1 MVPIYLQ
8 NEQSNMITRK
18 LATDYLLTK
27 PLKNVVLCSC
37 VFLLAAC
44 GGEDITNEEQEPD
57 PVVVDV
63 PIAVIK
69 RDLSIEDAD
78 LQRSIT
84 QPALFIPGASLIVK
98 ARANASALEVD
109 ITASVFEDR
118 LDEEGN
124 RLPIDIKDLESS
136 YDGSRLI
143 FSMRAPEDEDADDNE
158 QPTWNIWEYVVETK
172 ELRRIISSDIVAESG
187 EDTGPVYLADGRILF
202 SSTRQRGNQARL
214 LDEGK
219 PQYAGLEEGRDV
231 HASVLHIMDANGENI
246 EQISYNQSH
255 DLDPLVM
262 PNGKIIFSRWDQIN
276 GSKGVHLYQMNP
288 DGSDLEILYGRHS
301 HLDSEGNAADIHFTQ
316 TRVTPDD
323 RILVA
328 LTPFEKEELG
338 TDFVAIDVANYI
350 DNYMPI
356 ASASSLSGPAQE
368 KALFENIDIEA
379 DISPGGY
386 IAALYPLFDGSGR
399 QLFSWSQCRLLAPL
413 PEGAAEDAERSV
425 VACSEETLLDPA
437 YEQAPPLYGLWMYD
451 PVEGTQLP
459 LVVPQEDV
467 SYSEVVAIESR
478 PFPADPSSTIDT
490 SETALI
496 DANMGIIHIRSV
508 YDFAGNDLSPQGI
521 VNMADPSVVSPDERP
536 ARFLRIIKSV
546 SIPDDDTLDLD
557 NSAFGRSRN
566 QLMREV
572 LGYTPIQPDGSVKV
586 AVPAKVPF
594 AISIVDEQGKRVT
607 ARHQNWLQV
616 AAGETKTCNGCH
628 DGSNNSDISLLPHGR
643 NDAESP
649 SINNGAPSTGVP
661 FPNTNPALYADL
673 GETMAET
680 FTRINGVPNLTPD
693 IIFEDV
699 WTDPAVQVP
708 AEAFEYRYAD
718 LQTTLPVT
726 QSCAQTWTSICRA
739 VINFPDHIQ
748 PLFEL
753 DRSVLDETGEVVTDN
768 TCVACHNRFDADN
781 QLQVPIAQLELTGNP
796 SPADADLL
804 TSYREL
810 MFNDVELELVDGAL
824 LPRLLL
830 VFDNNG
836 DPVYE
841 LDEEGEP
848 ILDGEGNPIQ
858 VTTQVGVGSSMSV
871 NGARNSA
878 RFFAPF
884 ETGSHQGWL
893 SPAELKLISEWLD
906 VGGQNYNNPFD
917 APTN

>member
-1 MVPIYLQ
+1 M
-8 NEQSNMITRK
+8 MTRRPN
-18 LATDYLLTK
+18 TDYLLSK
-27 PLKNVVLCSC
+27 SLKKVMLCSC
-37 VFLLAAC
+37 VFAIAAC
-44 GGEDITNEEQEPD
+44 GGENITGEEQAPD

-78 LQRSIT
+78 MQRSIT
-84 QPALFIPGASLIVK
+84 EPSLFIPGASLMLK
-98 ARANASALEVD
+98 ARANASAVEVD
-109 ITASVFEDR
+109 ITANAFADR

-143 FSMRAPEDEDADDNE
+143 FSMRAPADEDADDNE
-158 QPTWNIWEYVVETK
+158 QPTWNIWEYIVETQQ
-172 ELRRIISSDIVAESG
+172 LRRIISSDIVAETG

-262 PNGKIIFSRWDQIN
+262 PNGKIIFSRWDQFG
-276 GSKGVHLYQMNP
+276 GSKGVHLYQMNS

-301 HLDSEGNAADIHFTQ
+301 HVDSEGNNADIHFTQ
-316 TRVTPDD
+316 TRVTPDN

-338 TDFVAIDVANYI
+338 TDFVAIDVVNYI
-350 DNYMPI
+350 DNFTPI
-356 ASASSLSGPAQE
+356 ASANSLTGPAQE
-368 KALFENIDIEA
+368 KALFENIDIEVE
-379 DISPGGY
+379 ISPGGY

-413 PEGAAEDAERSV
+413 PENAADDAVRSV
-425 VACSEETLLDPA
+425 VPCTAENLVDPA
-437 YEQAPPLYGLWMYD
+437 FEKAPPLYGLWMFD
-451 PVEGTQLP
+451 PAEGTQLP
-459 LVVPQEDV
+459 LVVPQEEV
-467 SYSEVVAIESR
+467 SYSEVVALESR
-478 PFPADPSSTIDT
+478 PFPANPTSTIDT
-490 SETALI
+490 SQTALI
-496 DANMGIIHIRSV
+496 DANMGVIHIRSV
-508 YDFAGNDLSPQGI
+508 YDFAGDDLSPQGI
-521 VNMADPSVVSPDERP
+521 VNMADPTVVAVGQRP

-546 SIPDDDTLDLD
+546 SLPDEDTLDIE
-557 NSAFGRSRN
+557 NEAFGRSRD

-594 AISIVDEQGKRVT
+594 GVSIVDAQGKRIS
-607 ARHQNWLQV
+607 ARHENWLQLTP
-616 AAGETKTCNGCH
+616 GEIKTCNGCH
-628 DGSNNSDISLLPHGR
+628 DGSNNSAITLQPHGR
-643 NDAESP
+643 ADAEAA
-649 SINNGAPSTGVP
+649 SINTGAPSTGVP
-661 FPNTNPALYADL
+661 FPNTNPVLFADL

-680 FTRINGVPNLTPD
+680 FTRINGIPDLTPD
-693 IIFEDV
+693 ILFEDV
-699 WTDPAVQVP
+699 WADPAVQTP
-708 AEAFEYRYAD
+708 ADNIQYRYAD
-718 LQTTLPVT
+718 LQTTLPIT

-753 DRSVLDETGEVVTDN
+753 DRSTLDAEGMVVTDN
-768 TCVACHNRFDADN
+768 TCVACHTRFDAEN

-796 SPADADLL
+796 SPVNADLL

-824 LPRLLL
+824 LPRLVL

-836 DPVYE
+836 NPIYE

-848 ILDGEGNPIQ
+848 ILDAEGNPIQ
-858 VTTQVGVGSSMSV
+858 VTQQVGVGSTMRV
-871 NGARNSA
+871 NGARSSA
-878 RFFAPF
+878 GFFAPF

-893 SPAELKLISEWLD
+893 SPAELKMISEWLD

>member
-1 MVPIYLQ
+1 M
-8 NEQSNMITRK
+8 MTRTNT
-18 LATDYLLTK
+18 TDYA
-27 PLKNVVLCSC
+27 LKKSLKKVMLCSSIF
-37 VFLLAAC
+37 VLAAC
-44 GGEDITNEEQEPD
+44 GGESLTNEEQAPD

-63 PIAVIK
+63 PIAVVK
-69 RDLSIEDAD
+69 RDLSVEDAD

-84 QPALFIPGASLIVK
+84 QPALFIPGASLIIK
-98 ARANASALEVD
+98 ARANSSALEVD
-109 ITASVFEDR
+109 ITATVFEDR
-118 LDEEGN
+118 VDADGN
-124 RLPIDIKDLESS
+124 RLPIDIKDLESA

-143 FSMRAPEDEDADDNE
+143 FSMRAPEDEDADEDE
-158 QPTWNIWEYVVETK
+158 QPTWNIWEYIIDTQ
-172 ELRRIISSDIVAESG
+172 ELRRVISSDIVAEAG

-219 PQYAGLEEGRDV
+219 PQYAGLEESRDV
-231 HASVLHIMDANGENI
+231 HASVLHIMDANGENL

-262 PNGKIIFSRWDQIN
+262 PNGKIIFSRWDQFS
-276 GSKGVHLYQMNP
+276 GDKGVHLYQMNP
-288 DGSDLEILYGRHS
+288 DGSDLELLYGRHS
-301 HLDSEGNAADIHFTQ
+301 HADSEGNAADIHFTQ

-328 LTPFEKEELG
+328 LTPFEKDELG

-350 DNYMPI
+350 DNFTPI

-368 KALFENIDIEA
+368 KALFDNIDIEA
-379 DISPGGY
+379 AISPGGY

-413 PEGAAEDAERSV
+413 AEDAAEDAERSV
-425 VACSEETLLDPA
+425 VPCTTETLLDPA
-437 YEQAPPLYGLWMYD
+437 YEKAPPLYGLWMFD
-451 PVEGTQLP
+451 PEEGTQLP
-459 LVVPQEDV
+459 LVVPQEDA
-467 SYSEVVAIESR
+467 SYSEVVAVESR
-478 PFPADPSSTIDT
+478 PFPANPSSTIDT

-496 DANMGIIHIRSV
+496 DANMGVIHIRSV
-508 YDFAGNDLSPQGI
+508 YDFAGDDFSPQGI
-521 VNMADPSVVSPDERP
+521 VNMADPTVVAVDDRP

-546 SIPDDDTLDLD
+546 SIPDDETLDVD
-557 NSAFGRSRN
+557 NSAFGRSRD

-586 AVPAKVPF
+586 AVPARVPF
-594 AISIVDEQGKRVT
+594 GISIVDAQGKRIS
-607 ARHQNWLQV
+607 ARHENWLQV

-628 DGSNNSDISLLPHGR
+628 NGNNNNDITFRPHGR
-643 NDAESP
+643 ADAESP

-661 FPNTNPALYADL
+661 FPNTNPALFADL

-680 FTRINGVPNLTPD
+680 YTRINGVPNLTPD
-693 IIFEDV
+693 ILFEDV
-699 WTDPAVQVP
+699 WADPATQTP
-708 AEAFEYRYAD
+708 AEPIELRYAD
-718 LQTTLPVT
+718 LQTELPIS
-726 QSCAQTWTSICRA
+726 QSCAQTWSSICRA
-739 VINFPDHIQ
+739 VINFPVHIQ

-753 DRSVLDETGEVVTDN
+753 DRSVLDTDGMVLTDN

-781 QLQVPIAQLELTGNP
+781 VLQVPSGQLELTGNP
-796 SPADADLL
+796 SPANAELL

-836 DPVYE
+836 DPVFE

-858 VTTQVGVGSSMSV
+858 VTQQIGVGSSMRV
-871 NGARNSA
+871 NGAINSN

-893 SPAELKLISEWLD
+893 SPAELKMISEWLD

>member
-1 MVPIYLQ
+1 VQIYLH
-8 NEQSNMITRK
+8 NEQNNMMTGNPS
-18 LATDYLLTK
+18 TDYLLK
-27 PLKNVVLCSC
+27 KSLKKLLICSC
-37 VFLLAAC
+37 VFVIAAC
-44 GGEDITNEEQEPD
+44 GGKDITNQEQEPD

-63 PIAVIK
+63 PIAVVK
-69 RDLSIEDAD
+69 RDLRVEGAD
-78 LQRSIT
+78 MQRSIT
-84 QPALFIPGASLIVK
+84 APALFIPGASLILK
-98 ARANASALEVD
+98 ARANATAIEVN
-109 ITASVFEDR
+109 ITANVFEDR
-118 LDEEGN
+118 VDEEGN
-124 RLPIDIKDLESS
+124 RLPIDIKDLETS

-143 FSMRAPEDEDADDNE
+143 FSMRAPEDENADDDE
-158 QPTWNIWEYVVETK
+158 QPTWNIWEYLIESK
-172 ELRRIISSDIVAESG
+172 ELRRVISSDIVAQAG

-219 PQYAGLEEGRDV
+219 PQYAGLEESLDV
-231 HASVLHIMDANGENI
+231 HASVLHIMDANGENL

-262 PNGKIIFSRWDQIN
+262 PNGKIIFSRWDQFG

-301 HLDSEGNAADIHFTQ
+301 HVDSNGNNADIHFTQ
-316 TRVTPDD
+316 TRVTPDG

-328 LTPFEKEELG
+328 LTAFEKDELG
-338 TDFVAIDVANYI
+338 TDFVTIDVVNYI
-350 DNYMPI
+350 DNFTPI
-356 ASASSLSGPAQE
+356 AAADSLTGPAQE

-399 QLFSWSQCRLLAPL
+399 QLFSWSQCRLLAP
-413 PEGAAEDAERSV
+413 PAADAGADEVRSV
-425 VACSEETLLDPA
+425 VPCSPETLLDPN
-437 YEQAPPLYGLWMYD
+437 YERAPPLYGVWMFD
-451 PVEGTQLP
+451 PAQGTQLP

-467 SYSEVVAIESR
+467 SYSEVVAVERR
-478 PFPADPSSTIDT
+478 PFPADPSSTIDI
-490 SETALI
+490 SETAII

-508 YDFAGNDLSPQGI
+508 YDFAGEDFSPQGI
-521 VNMADPSVVSPDERP
+521 VNMANPTVVAPDQRP
-536 ARFLRIIKSV
+536 ARFLRIVKSV
-546 SIPDDDTLDLD
+546 SIPDENTLDIE

-594 AISIVDEQGKRVT
+594 AISIVNAHGKRIS

-616 AAGETKTCNGCH
+616 VPGETKTCSGCH
-628 DGSNNSDISLLPHGR
+628 DGSNNSDITKRPHGR
-643 NDAESP
+643 TDAETT

-661 FPNTNPALYADL
+661 FPDTNPALFADL

-680 FTRINGVPNLTPD
+680 FTRINGVPDLTPD
-693 IIFEDV
+693 ILFADV
-699 WTDPAVQVP
+699 WADPAVQTS
-708 AEAFEYRYAD
+708 ADNIEYRYAD
-718 LQTTLPVT
+718 LLTPLPIT

-739 VINFPDHIQ
+739 VINFPEHIQ

-753 DRSVLDETGEVVTDN
+753 DRAIVDADGLVVTDN

-781 QLQVPIAQLELTGNP
+781 QLQVPAEQLELTGNP
-796 SPADADLL
+796 SPADAVLL

-810 MFNDVELELVDGAL
+810 MFNDVELELIDGAL
-824 LPRLLL
+824 LPRLIP

-836 DPVYE
+836 DAVFE

-848 ILDGEGNPIQ
+848 ILDEDGNPIQ
-858 VTTQVGVGSSMSV
+858 VTQQIGVGSAMSI
-871 NGARNSA
+871 NGASNSA
-878 RFFAPF
+878 GFFAPF
-884 ETGSHQGWL
+884 ESGSHQGWL
-893 SPAELKLISEWLD
+893 TPAELKLISEWLD
-906 VGGQNYNNPFD
+906 IGGQNYNNPFNV
-917 APTN
+917 PTN

>member
-1 MVPIYLQ
+1 MMTRKYTSDYLQ
-8 NEQSNMITRK
+8 KKS
-18 LATDYLLTK
+18 
-27 PLKNVVLCSC
+27 LKRMLFCSS

-44 GGEDITNEEQEPD
+44 GGEEITSQEQAPD

-84 QPALFIPGASLIVK
+84 EPALFVPGASLILK
-98 ARANASALEVD
+98 ARANATALEVD
-109 ITASVFEDR
+109 ITAQAFADR
-118 LDEEGN
+118 VDDAGE

-143 FSMRAPEDEDADDNE
+143 FSMRAPEDEDADDDE
-158 QPTWNIWEYVVETK
+158 QPTWNIWEYVVASQ
-172 ELRRIISSDIVAESG
+172 ELRRVIASDIVAESG

-219 PQYAGLEEGRDV
+219 PQYAGLEESRDV
-231 HASVLHIMDANGENI
+231 HASVLHVMDANGDNL

-262 PNGKIIFSRWDQIN
+262 PNGKIIFSRWDQFSGN
-276 GSKGVHLYQMNP
+276 KGVHLYQMNP
-288 DGSDLEILYGRHS
+288 DGSDLELLYGRHS
-301 HLDSEGNAADIHFTQ
+301 HTDSAGSNADIHFTQ

-350 DNYMPI
+350 DNFTPI

-368 KALFENIDIEA
+368 KALFESIDIEA

-413 PEGAAEDAERSV
+413 PEGAADDANRSV
-425 VACSEETLLDPA
+425 VPCTEETLLDDT
-437 YEQAPPLYGLWMYD
+437 YEQAPPLYGLWMFD

-459 LVVPQEDV
+459 LVVPQEEV
-467 SYSEVVAIESR
+467 SYSEVVALESR

-496 DANMGIIHIRSV
+496 DANMGVIHIRSV
-508 YDFAGNDLSPQGI
+508 YDFAGDDLSPQGI
-521 VNMADPSVVSPDERP
+521 VNMANPTVVAVADRP
-536 ARFLRIIKSV
+536 ARFLRVIKSV
-546 SIPDDDTLDLD
+546 SIPDDNTFDLD
-557 NSAFGRSRN
+557 NSAFGRSRD

-572 LGYTPIQPDGSVKV
+572 LGYTPIQPDGSVQV

-594 AISIVDEQGKRVT
+594 AISIVDAQGKRIST
-607 ARHQNWLQV
+607 RHENWLQV
-616 AAGETKTCNGCH
+616 APGETKTCNGCH
-628 DGSNNSDISLLPHGR
+628 SGSNNSDYTLRPHGR
-643 NDAESP
+643 ADAEEP

-661 FPNTNPALYADL
+661 FPNTNPALFADL
-673 GETMAET
+673 GETMAQT
-680 FTRINGVPNLTPD
+680 FTRVNGVPNLTAD
-693 IIFEDV
+693 ILFEDV
-699 WTDPAVQVP
+699 WADPAMQVP
-708 AEAFEYRYAD
+708 AESIEYRYAD
-718 LQTTLPVT
+718 LLTALPIT

-739 VINFPDHIQ
+739 VINFPEHIQ
-748 PLFEL
+748 PLFDL
-753 DRSVLDETGEVVTDN
+753 DRSVLDADGMVVTDN

-781 QLQVPIAQLELTGNP
+781 QLQVPIGQLELTGNP

-810 MFNDVELELVDGAL
+810 MFNDVELELIDGAL
-824 LPRLLL
+824 LPRLVL

-848 ILDGEGNPIQ
+848 FLDAEGNPIQ
-858 VTTQVGVGSSMSV
+858 VTQQVGVGSSMSV
-871 NGARNSA
+871 AGARNSG

-893 SPAELKLISEWLD
+893 NPAELKMISEWLD

-917 APTN
+917 TPTN

>member
-1 MVPIYLQ
+1 MVPFYLH
-8 NEQSNMITRK
+8 NEQSNMITRNPT
-18 LATDYLLTK
+18 TDYLLNKSLTT
-27 PLKNVVLCSC
+27 VLFCSC
-37 VFLLAAC
+37 LFLLSAC
-44 GGEDITNEEQEPD
+44 GGETLTNQEQAPD
-57 PVVVDV
+57 PVVIDV

-69 RDLSIEDAD
+69 RDLSIEGAD
-78 LQRSIT
+78 MQRSIT
-84 QPALFIPGASLIVK
+84 APALFIPGASLIFK
-98 ARANASALEVD
+98 ARANATALEVD
-109 ITASVFEDR
+109 ITQSVFEDR
-118 LDEEGN
+118 TDADGN

-143 FSMRAPEDEDADDNE
+143 FSMRAPEDENADENE
-158 QPTWNIWEYVVETK
+158 QPTWNIWEYVVATQ
-172 ELRRIISSDIVAESG
+172 ELRRVISSDIVAQTG

-219 PQYAGLEEGRDV
+219 PQYAGLEESREV

-262 PNGKIIFSRWDQIN
+262 PNGKIIFSRWDQFG

-288 DGSDLEILYGRHS
+288 DGSDLEVLYGRHS
-301 HLDSEGNAADIHFTQ
+301 HADSAGNNTDIHFTQ
-316 TRVTPDD
+316 TRVTPDG

-338 TDFVAIDVANYI
+338 TDFVAIDVTNYI
-350 DNYMPI
+350 DNFMPI
-356 ASASSLSGPAQE
+356 ASATSLTGPAQE
-368 KALFENIDIEA
+368 QALFDSIDIEA
-379 DISPGGY
+379 EISPGGY
-386 IAALYPLFDGSGR
+386 IAALYPLFDGSDR

-413 PEGAAEDAERSV
+413 PDDAADDAVRSV
-425 VACSEETLLDPA
+425 LPCTAETLIDPA
-437 YEQAPPLYGLWMYD
+437 YQKAPPLYGLWMFD
-451 PVEGTQLP
+451 PAQGTQLP
-459 LVVPQEDV
+459 LVVPQEGV
-467 SYSEVVAIESR
+467 TYSEVVAVESR
-478 PFPADPSSTIDT
+478 PFPVDPSSTIDT

-508 YDFAGNDLSPQGI
+508 YDFAGEDLSPQGI
-521 VNMADPSVVSPDERP
+521 VNMANPTVVAPDQRP
-536 ARFLRIIKSV
+536 ARFLRITKSV
-546 SIPDDDTLDLD
+546 SIPDEDTLDID

-594 AISIVDEQGKRVT
+594 GISIVDAQGKRIS

-616 AAGETKTCNGCH
+616 APGETKTCNGCH
-628 DGSNNSDISLLPHGR
+628 DGNNNSDITLRPHGR
-643 NDAESP
+643 ADAESS

-661 FPNTNPALYADL
+661 FPNTNPALFADL
-673 GETMAET
+673 GESMAET
-680 FTRINGVPNLTPD
+680 FTRINGVPDLTPD
-693 IIFEDV
+693 ILFEDV
-699 WTDPAVQVP
+699 WADPAVQSP
-708 AEAFEYRYAD
+708 AVNIAYRYAD
-718 LQTTLPVT
+718 LQTPLPIT
-726 QSCAQTWTSICRA
+726 PSCAQTWTSICRA

-748 PLFEL
+748 PLFDL
-753 DRSVLDETGEVVTDN
+753 DRSVVDGDGLMVTDD

-781 QLQVPIAQLELTGNP
+781 QLQVPLGQLELTGNP
-796 SPADADLL
+796 SPVDAELL

-824 LPRLLL
+824 LPRLIP

-836 DPVYE
+836 DPVFE
-841 LDEEGEP
+841 LDEDGEP
-848 ILDGEGNPIQ
+848 ILDAEGNPIQ
-858 VTTQVGVGSSMSV
+858 VTQQVGVGSAMRV
-871 NGARNSA
+871 NGAINSST
-878 RFFAPF
+878 FFAPF

-893 SPAELKLISEWLD
+893 SPAELKMISEWLD

-917 APTN
+917 VPTN

>member
-1 MVPIYLQ
+1 MMTRRPNVEYLF
-8 NEQSNMITRK
+8 
-18 LATDYLLTK
+18 TK
-27 PLKNVVLCSC
+27 SLKKGVLCSC
-37 VFLLAAC
+37 VFVLAAC
-44 GGEDITNEEQEPD
+44 GGENITGEEQAPD

-78 LQRSIT
+78 IQRSIT
-84 QPALFIPGASLIVK
+84 EPSLFIPGASLILK
-98 ARANASALEVD
+98 TRANASAVEVD
-109 ITASVFEDR
+109 ISASAFADR

-143 FSMRAPEDEDADDNE
+143 FSMRAPADEDADVNA
-158 QPTWNIWEYVVETK
+158 QPTWNIWEYIVETQ
-172 ELRRIISSDIVAESG
+172 ELRRVISSDIVAETG

-231 HASVLHIMDANGENI
+231 HASVLHIMDANGENL

-262 PNGKIIFSRWDQIN
+262 PNGKIIFSRWDQFG
-276 GSKGVHLYQMNP
+276 GSKGIHLYQMNP
-288 DGSDLEILYGRHS
+288 DGSDLEIVYGRHS
-301 HLDSEGNAADIHFTQ
+301 HTDSEGNNADIHFTQ
-316 TRVTPDD
+316 TRVTPND

-350 DNYMPI
+350 DNFTPI
-356 ASASSLSGPAQE
+356 AAANSLTGPAQE
-368 KALFENIDIEA
+368 KALFENIDIEV

-413 PEGAAEDAERSV
+413 PENAAGDTVRSV
-425 VACSEETLLDPA
+425 VPCTAENRIDPT
-437 YEQAPPLYGLWMYD
+437 YEKAPPLYGLWMYD
-451 PVEGTQLP
+451 PAEGTQLP
-459 LVVPQEDV
+459 LVVPQENV
-467 SYSEVVAIESR
+467 SYSEVVALESR
-478 PFPADPSSTIDT
+478 PFPAAPSSTIDT

-508 YDFAGNDLSPQGI
+508 YDFGGNDLSPQGI
-521 VNMADPSVVSPDERP
+521 VNMADPSAVDVDQRP
-536 ARFLRIIKSV
+536 ARFLRVIKSV
-546 SIPDDDTLDLD
+546 SLPDEDTLAIE
-557 NSAFGRSRN
+557 NEAFGRSRG

-594 AISIVDEQGKRVT
+594 GISIVDAQGKRIF

-616 AAGETKTCNGCH
+616 APGETKTCNGCH
-628 DGSNNSDISLLPHGR
+628 DGSNNSSVTLQPHGR
-643 NDAESP
+643 ADAEP
-649 SINNGAPSTGVP
+649 VSINTGAPSTGVP
-661 FPNTNPALYADL
+661 FPNTNPELFADL

-680 FTRINGVPNLTPD
+680 FTRINGIPDLTPD
-693 IIFEDV
+693 ILFEDA
-699 WTDPAVQVP
+699 WADPTMQIP
-708 AEAFEYRYAD
+708 ADDIAYRYAD
-718 LQTTLPVT
+718 LQTTLPIT

-753 DRSVLDETGEVVTDN
+753 DRSTLDAEGMVLTDN
-768 TCVACHNRFDADN
+768 TCVACHTRFDAEN
-781 QLQVPIAQLELTGNP
+781 QLQVPVAQLELTGNP
-796 SPADADLL
+796 SPVNADLL

-810 MFNDVELELVDGAL
+810 LFNDVELELIDGAL
-824 LPRLLL
+824 LPRLVL
-830 VFDNNG
+830 VVDNNG
-836 DPVYE
+836 NPVYE

-848 ILDGEGNPIQ
+848 ILDPEGNPIQ
-858 VTTQVGVGSSMSV
+858 VTQQVRVGSTMSV
-871 NGARNSA
+871 NGARSSA
-878 RFFAPF
+878 GFFAPF

-893 SPAELKLISEWLD
+893 SPAELKMISEWLD

>member
-1 MVPIYLQ
+1 M
-8 NEQSNMITRK
+8 MTRRPN
-18 LATDYLLTK
+18 TDYLLSK
-27 PLKNVVLCSC
+27 SLKKVMLCSC
-37 VFLLAAC
+37 VFAIAAC
-44 GGEDITNEEQEPD
+44 GGENITGEEQAPD

-78 LQRSIT
+78 MQRSIT
-84 QPALFIPGASLIVK
+84 EPSLFIPGASLMLK
-98 ARANASALEVD
+98 ARANASAVEVD
-109 ITASVFEDR
+109 ITANVFAER

-143 FSMRAPEDEDADDNE
+143 FSMRAPADEDADDNE
-158 QPTWNIWEYVVETK
+158 QPTWNIWEYIVETQQ
-172 ELRRIISSDIVAESG
+172 LRRIISSDIVAETG

-262 PNGKIIFSRWDQIN
+262 PNGKIIFSRWDQFG
-276 GSKGVHLYQMNP
+276 GSKGVHLYQMNS

-301 HLDSEGNAADIHFTQ
+301 HVDSEGNNADIHFTQ
-316 TRVTPDD
+316 TRVTPDN

-338 TDFVAIDVANYI
+338 TDFVAIDVVNYI
-350 DNYMPI
+350 DNFTPI
-356 ASASSLSGPAQE
+356 ASANSLTGPAQE
-368 KALFENIDIEA
+368 KALFENIDIEVE
-379 DISPGGY
+379 ISPGGY

-413 PEGAAEDAERSV
+413 PENAADDAVRSV
-425 VACSEETLLDPA
+425 VPCTAENLVDPA
-437 YEQAPPLYGLWMYD
+437 FEKAPPLYGLWMFD
-451 PVEGTQLP
+451 PAEGTQLP
-459 LVVPQEDV
+459 LVVPQEEV
-467 SYSEVVAIESR
+467 SYSEVVALESR
-478 PFPADPSSTIDT
+478 PFPANPSSTIDT
-490 SETALI
+490 SQTALI
-496 DANMGIIHIRSV
+496 DANMGVIHIRSV
-508 YDFAGNDLSPQGI
+508 YDFAGDDLSPQGI
-521 VNMADPSVVSPDERP
+521 VNMADPTVVAVGLRP

-546 SIPDDDTLDLD
+546 SLPDEDTLDIE
-557 NSAFGRSRN
+557 NEAFGRSRD

-594 AISIVDEQGKRVT
+594 GISIVDARGKRIS
-607 ARHQNWLQV
+607 ARHENWLQLTP
-616 AAGETKTCNGCH
+616 GETKTCNGCH
-628 DGSNNSDISLLPHGR
+628 DGSNNSAITLQPHGR
-643 NDAESP
+643 ADAEAA
-649 SINNGAPSTGVP
+649 SINTGAPSTGVP
-661 FPNTNPALYADL
+661 FPNTNPVLFADL

-680 FTRINGVPNLTPD
+680 FTRINGIPDLTPD
-693 IIFEDV
+693 ILFEDV
-699 WTDPAVQVP
+699 WADPAVQTP
-708 AEAFEYRYAD
+708 ADNIQFRYAD
-718 LQTTLPVT
+718 LQTTLPIT

-748 PLFEL
+748 PLFDL
-753 DRSVLDETGEVVTDN
+753 DRSTFDAEGMMVTNN
-768 TCVACHNRFDADN
+768 TCVACHTRFDAEN

-796 SPADADLL
+796 SPVNADLL

-824 LPRLLL
+824 LPRLVL

-836 DPVYE
+836 NPIYE

-848 ILDGEGNPIQ
+848 ILDAEGNPIQ
-858 VTTQVGVGSSMSV
+858 VTQQVGVVSTMRV
-871 NGARNSA
+871 NGARSSA
-878 RFFAPF
+878 GFFAPF

-893 SPAELKLISEWLD
+893 SPAELKMISEWLD

>member
-1 MVPIYLQ
+1 MKIQAY
-8 NEQSNMITRK
+8 N
-18 LATDYLLTK
+18 TDKSFNKYGR
-27 PLKNVVLCSC
+27 NIFLCS
-37 VFLLAAC
+37 LLLALAAC
-44 GGEDITNEEQEPD
+44 GGENITSEEQAPD

-69 RDLSIEDAD
+69 RDLSVEDAD

-84 QPALFIPGASLIVK
+84 EPALFVPGASLIIK
-98 ARANASALEVD
+98 ARANASAAEVD
-109 ITASVFEDR
+109 ITASVFADR
-118 LDEEGN
+118 VDEEGN
-124 RLPIDIKDLESS
+124 RLPIDVKDLESS

-143 FSMRAPEDEDADDNE
+143 FSMRAPEDEDADDDE
-158 QPTWNIWEYVVETK
+158 QPTWNIWEYIVETQ
-172 ELRRIISSDIVAESG
+172 ELRRVIGSNIVAEAG

-202 SSTRQRGNQARL
+202 SSTRQRGNQAVL

-246 EQISYNQSH
+246 QQISYNQSH
-255 DLDPLVM
+255 DLDPLVT
-262 PNGKIIFSRWDQIN
+262 PNGKIIFSRWDQFSGN
-276 GSKGVHLYQMNP
+276 KGVHLYQMNP
-288 DGSDLEILYGRHS
+288 DGSDLELLYGRHS
-301 HLDSEGNAADIHFTQ
+301 HVDSNGDNADIQFTQ

-350 DNYMPI
+350 DNFTPI
-356 ASASSLSGPAQE
+356 ASADSLSGPAQE
-368 KALFENIDIEA
+368 KALFDNIDIEA
-379 DISPGGY
+379 EISPGGY

-413 PEGAAEDAERSV
+413 PADAEEDAERSIV
-425 VACSEETLLDPA
+425 PCDEQNLSDPEF
-437 YEQAPPLYGLWMYD
+437 EQAPPLYGLWMFD
-451 PVEGTQLP
+451 PEEGTQLP
-459 LVVPQEDV
+459 LVVPQENFA
-467 SYSEVVAIESR
+467 YSEVVAVESR
-478 PFPADPSSTIDT
+478 PFPADPDTTIDST
-490 SETALI
+490 ETALI
-496 DANMGIIHIRSV
+496 DAGMGIIHIRSV
-508 YDFAGNDLSPQGI
+508 YDFAGDDLSPAGL
-521 VNMADPSVVSPDERP
+521 VNMADPTQVAVNDRP
-536 ARFLRIIKSV
+536 ARFLRIVKSV

-557 NSAFGRSRN
+557 NSAFGRSRD
-566 QLMREV
+566 QLMREL

-586 AVPAKVPF
+586 AVPANLPF
-594 AISIVDEQGKRVT
+594 ALSIVDADGKRIS
-607 ARHQNWLQV
+607 ARHENWLQV
-616 AAGETKTCNGCH
+616 APGETKTCNGCH
-628 DGSNNSDISLLPHGR
+628 DGSNNSDITFRPHGR
-643 NDAESP
+643 ADAEAP
-649 SINNGAPSTGVP
+649 SVNLGAPSTGVP
-661 FPNTNPALYADL
+661 FPNTNPALFADI

-680 FTRINGVPNLTPD
+680 VTRINGIPNLTPD

-708 AEAFEYRYAD
+708 AESYEFAYAD
-718 LQTTLPVT
+718 LSTPLPIT
-726 QSCAQTWTSICRA
+726 QSCAQTWTAICRT

-753 DRSVLDETGEVVTDN
+753 DRSIVDTDGMVVTDN

-781 QLQVPIAQLELTGNP
+781 VLQVPAGQLELTGNP

-810 MFNDVELELVDGAL
+810 LFNDVEQELVDGAL
-824 LPRLLL
+824 LPRLVP

-836 DPVYE
+836 DPVFE

-848 ILDGEGNPIQ
+848 IVDAEGNFIQ
-858 VTTQVGVGSSMSV
+858 VTQQVPVASSMRV
-871 NGARNSA
+871 NGARASG
-878 RFFAPF
+878 RFFAVF
-884 ETGSHQGWL
+884 EEGGSHEAWL
-893 SPAELKLISEWLD
+893 TPAELKMINEWLD

>member
-1 MVPIYLQ
+1 MQIYLQ
-8 NEQSNMITRK
+8 NEQSNMMTRRPN
-18 LATDYLLTK
+18 TDYLFTK
-27 PLKNVVLCSC
+27 SLIKVALCSC
-37 VFLLAAC
+37 VFVLAAC
-44 GGEDITNEEQEPD
+44 GGEDITGEEQAPD

-78 LQRSIT
+78 MQRSIT
-84 QPALFIPGASLIVK
+84 EPSLFIPGASLILK
-98 ARANASALEVD
+98 ARANASAVEVD
-109 ITASVFEDR
+109 ITANAFADR

-124 RLPIDIKDLESS
+124 HLPIDIKDLESS

-143 FSMRAPEDEDADDNE
+143 FSMRAPQDEDADDDE
-158 QPTWNIWEYVVETK
+158 QPTWNIWEFIVETQ
-172 ELRRIISSDIVAESG
+172 ELRRVISSDIVAETG

-231 HASVLHIMDANGENI
+231 HASVLHIMDANGENL

-262 PNGKIIFSRWDQIN
+262 PNGKIIFSRWDQFG

-301 HLDSEGNAADIHFTQ
+301 HNDSDGNNADIHFTQ

-338 TDFVAIDVANYI
+338 TDFVAVDVANYI
-350 DNYMPI
+350 DNFTPI
-356 ASASSLSGPAQE
+356 ASASSLTGPAQE
-368 KALFENIDIEA
+368 KALFENIDIEVE
-379 DISPGGY
+379 ISPGGY

-413 PEGAAEDAERSV
+413 PENAADDAVRSV
-425 VACSEETLLDPA
+425 VPCTAENLVDPS
-437 YEQAPPLYGLWMYD
+437 YEKAPPLYGLWMFD
-451 PVEGTQLP
+451 PAEGTQLP
-459 LVVPQEDV
+459 LVVPQENV
-467 SYSEVVAIESR
+467 SYSEVVALESR
-478 PFPADPSSTIDT
+478 PFPANPSSTIDT

-508 YDFAGNDLSPQGI
+508 YDFAGDDLSPQGI
-521 VNMADPSVVSPDERP
+521 VNMADPTVVAVDQRP

-546 SIPDDDTLDLD
+546 SLPDEDTLDIE
-557 NSAFGRSRN
+557 NEAFGRSRD

-594 AISIVDEQGKRVT
+594 GISIVDEQGKRIS
-607 ARHQNWLQV
+607 ARHENWLQV
-616 AAGETKTCNGCH
+616 APGETKTCNGCH
-628 DGSNNSDISLLPHGR
+628 DGSNNSAITLKPHGR
-643 NDAESP
+643 ADAESA
-649 SINNGAPSTGVP
+649 SINTGAPSTGVP
-661 FPNTNPALYADL
+661 FPNTNPVLFADL

-680 FTRINGVPNLTPD
+680 FTRINGVPDLTPD
-693 IIFEDV
+693 ILFEDV
-699 WTDPAVQVP
+699 WADPAVQTP
-708 AEAFEYRYAD
+708 ADNIEYRYAD
-718 LQTTLPVT
+718 LQTTLPIT

-753 DRSVLDETGEVVTDN
+753 DRSTLDAEGMVVADN
-768 TCVACHNRFDADN
+768 TCVACHTRFDAEN

-796 SPADADLL
+796 SPVNADLL
-804 TSYREL
+804 NSYREL

-824 LPRLLL
+824 LPRLVL

-836 DPVYE
+836 NPVYE

-848 ILDGEGNPIQ
+848 ILDAEGNPIQ
-858 VTTQVGVGSSMSV
+858 VTQQVGVGSTMRV
-871 NGARNSA
+871 NGARSSA
-878 RFFAPF
+878 GFFAPF

-893 SPAELKLISEWLD
+893 SPAELKMISEWLD

>member
-1 MVPIYLQ
+1 MMRFYLH
-8 NEQSNMITRK
+8 NEQSNMMTRNPN
-18 LATDYLLTK
+18 TDYLLNK
-27 PLKNVVLCSC
+27 SLPKVLLCSC
-37 VFLLAAC
+37 LFALAAC
-44 GGEDITNEEQEPD
+44 GGEVITNQEQAPD
-57 PVVVDV
+57 PVVIDV

-69 RDLSIEDAD
+69 RDLSIEGAD
-78 LQRSIT
+78 MQRSIT
-84 QPALFIPGASLIVK
+84 APALFIPGASLIFK
-98 ARANASALEVD
+98 ARANATALEVD
-109 ITASVFEDR
+109 ITQNVFEDR
-118 LDEEGN
+118 TDTDGN

-136 YDGSRLI
+136 YDGSRLV
-143 FSMRAPEDEDADDNE
+143 FSMRAPEDENADENE
-158 QPTWNIWEYVVETK
+158 QPTWNIWEYVVATQD
-172 ELRRIISSDIVAESG
+172 LTRVISSDIVAQTG

-219 PQYAGLEEGRDV
+219 PQYAGLEESREV

-262 PNGKIIFSRWDQIN
+262 PNGKIIFSRWDQFG

-288 DGSDLEILYGRHS
+288 DGSDLEVLYGRHS
-301 HLDSEGNAADIHFTQ
+301 HADSAGNNADIHFTQ
-316 TRVTPDD
+316 TRVTPDG

-338 TDFVAIDVANYI
+338 TDFVAIDVTNYI
-350 DNYMPI
+350 DNFTPV
-356 ASASSLSGPAQE
+356 ASAASLTGPAQE
-368 KALFENIDIEA
+368 QALFENIDIEA

-413 PEGAAEDAERSV
+413 AGDAADDAVRSV
-425 VACSEETLLDPA
+425 LPCTAETLIDPA
-437 YEQAPPLYGLWMYD
+437 YEKAPPLYGLWMFD
-451 PVEGTQLP
+451 PAQGTQLP
-459 LVVPQEDV
+459 LAVPQEGV
-467 SYSEVVAIESR
+467 TYSEVVAVESR

-508 YDFAGNDLSPQGI
+508 YDFAGADLSPQGI
-521 VNMADPSVVSPDERP
+521 VNMANPSVITPDQRP

-546 SIPDDDTLDLD
+546 SIPDEDTLDIE
-557 NSAFGRSRN
+557 NSAFGRSTN

-594 AISIVDEQGKRVT
+594 GISIVDAQGKRIS

-616 AAGETKTCNGCH
+616 APGETKTCSGCH
-628 DGSNNSDISLLPHGR
+628 DGSNNSDITLRPHGR
-643 NDAESP
+643 ADAESP

-661 FPNTNPALYADL
+661 FPDTNPALFADL
-673 GETMAET
+673 GESMAET
-680 FTRINGVPNLTPD
+680 LTRINGVPDLTPD
-693 IIFEDV
+693 ILFEDV
-699 WTDPAVQVP
+699 WADPSLQVP
-708 AEAFEYRYAD
+708 AANIAYRYAD
-718 LQTTLPVT
+718 LQTPLPIT
-726 QSCAQTWTSICRA
+726 QSCAQTWTSICRV

-753 DRSVLDETGEVVTDN
+753 DRSVVDGDGLVVTND

-781 QLQVPIAQLELTGNP
+781 QLQVPLGQLELTGNP

-810 MFNDVELELVDGAL
+810 MFNDVELELIDGAL
-824 LPRLLL
+824 LARLIL

-836 DPVYE
+836 DPVFE
-841 LDEEGEP
+841 LDEDGEP
-848 ILDGEGNPIQ
+848 ILDAQGNPIQ
-858 VTTQVGVGSSMSV
+858 VTQQVGVGSAMSV
-871 NGARNSA
+871 GGANNSGT
-878 RFFAPF
+878 FFAAF

-893 SPAELKLISEWLD
+893 SPAELKMISEWLD
-906 VGGQNYNNPFD
+906 IGGQNYNNPFD

>member
-1 MVPIYLQ
+1 VPIYLQ
-8 NEQSNMITRK
+8 NEQSNMMTRIHK
-18 LATDYLLTK
+18 INYSLNK
-27 PLKNVVLCSC
+27 PLKKVMLSFCAFYLV
-37 VFLLAAC
+37 AC
-44 GGEDITNEEQEPD
+44 GGENITSKEQEPD

-69 RDLSIEDAD
+69 RDLSVEGAD
-78 LQRSIT
+78 QQRRISE
-84 QPALFIPGASLIVK
+84 PALFIPGASLILK
-98 ARANASALEVD
+98 ARASASTVELDISAEVF
-109 ITASVFEDR
+109 ADR
-118 LDEEGN
+118 VDENGN

-143 FSMRAPEDEDADDNE
+143 FSMRAPEDENADDDE
-158 QPTWNIWEYVVETK
+158 QATWNIWEYIIETK
-172 ELRRIISSDIVAESG
+172 ELRRVIGSDIVAEAG

-262 PNGKIIFSRWDQIN
+262 PNGKIIFSRWDQFSGN
-276 GSKGVHLYQMNP
+276 KGVHLYQMNP
-288 DGSDLEILYGRHS
+288 DGSDLEVLYGRHS
-301 HLDSEGNAADIHFTQ
+301 HLDSEGNAADIQFTQ
-316 TRVTPDD
+316 TRVTPDE

-328 LTPFEKEELG
+328 LTPFQKEELG
-338 TDFVAIDVANYI
+338 TDFVSVDVNNYI
-350 DNYMPI
+350 DNFTPV
-356 ASASSLSGPAQE
+356 ASASSLNGPAQE
-368 KALFENIDIEA
+368 KALFENIDIEV

-399 QLFSWSQCRLLAPL
+399 QLFSWSQCRLVAPL
-413 PEGAAEDAERSV
+413 AEGAAEDAQRAV
-425 VACSEETLLDPA
+425 VACTEETIDDPA
-437 YEQAPPLYGLWMYD
+437 YEKAPPLYGLWMYD
-451 PVEGTQLP
+451 PIEGTQLP
-459 LVVPQEDV
+459 LAVPQENIA
-467 SYSEVVAIESR
+467 YSEVVAVEQR
-478 PFPADPSSTIDT
+478 PFPADPDTTIDQ

-496 DANMGIIHIRSV
+496 DAGMGIIHIRSV

-521 VNMADPSVVSPDERP
+521 VNMADPSVVSPAQRP
-536 ARFLRIIKSV
+536 ARFLRVIKSV
-546 SIPDDDTLDLD
+546 SIPDDNTLDLD
-557 NSAFGRSRN
+557 NSAFGRSRD

-572 LGYTPIQPDGSVKV
+572 VGYTPIQPDGSVKV

-594 AISIVDEQGKRVT
+594 GISIVDAQGKRIS
-607 ARHQNWLQV
+607 ARHENWLQV
-616 AAGETKTCNGCH
+616 APGETKTCNGCH
-628 DGSNNSDISLLPHGR
+628 DGNNNSDITLQPHGR
-643 NDAESP
+643 TDAESP
-649 SINNGAPSTGVP
+649 SINNGAPSTGLP
-661 FPNTNPALYADL
+661 FPNTNPALFADL
-673 GETMAET
+673 GDTMAET
-680 FTRINGVPNLTPD
+680 FSRINGVPNLSPD
-693 IIFEDV
+693 ILFEDV
-699 WTDPAVQVP
+699 WADPAVQTP
-708 AEAFEYRYAD
+708 AEPIEYRYAD
-718 LQTTLPVT
+718 LKTTLPIT
-726 QSCAQTWTSICRA
+726 QSCAQNWTALCRS

-753 DRSVLDETGEVVTDN
+753 DRSVLDDEGMMVSDN
-768 TCVACHNRFDADN
+768 TCVACHNRFNADN
-781 QLQVPIAQLELTGNP
+781 ELQVPIAQLELTGNP

-810 MFNDVELELVDGAL
+810 LFNDVELELVDGAL

-830 VFDNNG
+830 VFDGNG

-858 VTTQVGVGSSMSV
+858 VTTQVGVSSSMSV
-871 NGARNSA
+871 GGARNSA

-893 SPAELKLISEWLD
+893 NPAELKMISEWLD

>member
-1 MVPIYLQ
+1 MQIYLQ
-8 NEQSNMITRK
+8 NEQSNMMTGNPN
-18 LATDYLLTK
+18 TDYLLTK
-27 PLKNVVLCSC
+27 PLKTVLLCSC
-37 VFLLAAC
+37 IFVIAAC
-44 GGEDITNEEQEPD
+44 GGEDISNQEQKPD

-63 PIAVIK
+63 PIAVVK
-69 RDLSIEDAD
+69 RDLSIEGAD
-78 LQRSIT
+78 VQRSIT
-84 QPALFIPGASLIVK
+84 APALFIPGASLILK
-98 ARANASALEVD
+98 ARANATAIEVD
-109 ITASVFEDR
+109 ITANVFEDR
-118 LDEEGN
+118 VDEEGN
-124 RLPIDIKDLESS
+124 RLPIDIKDLETS

-143 FSMRAPEDEDADDNE
+143 FSMRAPEDENADDDE
-158 QPTWNIWEYVVETK
+158 QPTWNIWEYVIESK
-172 ELRRIISSDIVAESG
+172 ELRRVISSDIAAQTG

-219 PQYAGLEEGRDV
+219 PQYAGLEESRDV
-231 HASVLHIMDANGENI
+231 HASVLHIMDANGENL

-262 PNGKIIFSRWDQIN
+262 PNGKIIFSRWDQFG

-301 HLDSEGNAADIHFTQ
+301 HVDSNGNNADIHFTQ
-316 TRVTPDD
+316 TRVTPDG

-328 LTPFEKEELG
+328 LTAFEKDELG
-338 TDFVAIDVANYI
+338 TDFVTIDVVNYI
-350 DNYMPI
+350 DNFTPI
-356 ASASSLSGPAQE
+356 AAADSLTGPAQE

-413 PEGAAEDAERSV
+413 AVDAGTDEVRSV
-425 VACSEETLLDPA
+425 VPCSLETLLDPT
-437 YEQAPPLYGLWMYD
+437 YEKAPPLYGLWMFD
-451 PVEGTQLP
+451 PSQGTQLP
-459 LVVPQEDV
+459 LVVPQEDA
-467 SYSEVVAIESR
+467 SYSEVVAVESR

-508 YDFAGNDLSPQGI
+508 YDFAGEDFSPQGI
-521 VNMADPSVVSPDERP
+521 VNMANPTVVAPDQRP

-546 SIPDDDTLDLD
+546 SIPDENTLDIE

-594 AISIVDEQGKRVT
+594 GISIVDAQGKRIS

-616 AAGETKTCNGCH
+616 APGETKTCSGCH
-628 DGSNNSDISLLPHGR
+628 DGSNNSDITLRPHGR
-643 NDAESP
+643 SDAETP

-661 FPNTNPALYADL
+661 FPDTNPSLFADL

-680 FTRINGVPNLTPD
+680 FTRINGVPDLTPD
-693 IIFEDV
+693 ILFADV
-699 WTDPAVQVP
+699 WADPAVQTP
-708 AEAFEYRYAD
+708 ADNIEYRYAD
-718 LQTTLPVT
+718 LLTPLPIT

-753 DRSVLDETGEVVTDN
+753 DRAIVDTDGLVVADN

-781 QLQVPIAQLELTGNP
+781 QLQVPAVQLELTGNP
-796 SPADADLL
+796 SPANAELL

-810 MFNDVELELVDGAL
+810 MFNDVELELIDGAL
-824 LPRLLL
+824 LPRLIP
-830 VFDNNG
+830 VFDNSG
-836 DPVYE
+836 DPVFE
-841 LDEEGEP
+841 LDEDGEL
-848 ILDGEGNPIQ
+848 ILDEEGNPIQ
-858 VTTQVGVGSSMSV
+858 VTQQVGVGSAMNVS
-871 NGARNSA
+871 GASNSA
-878 RFFAPF
+878 GFFAPF
-884 ETGSHQGWL
+884 ESGSHQGWL
-893 SPAELKLISEWLD
+893 SPAELKMISEWLD

>member
-1 MVPIYLQ
+1 M
-8 NEQSNMITRK
+8 MTRRPN
-18 LATDYLLTK
+18 TDYLLTK
-27 PLKNVVLCSC
+27 SLKKVMLCSC
-37 VFLLAAC
+37 VFVLAAC
-44 GGEDITNEEQEPD
+44 GGENITGEEQAPD

-78 LQRSIT
+78 MQRSIT
-84 QPALFIPGASLIVK
+84 EPSLFIPGASLILK
-98 ARANASALEVD
+98 ARANASAVEVD
-109 ITASVFEDR
+109 ITAGAFADR

-158 QPTWNIWEYVVETK
+158 QPTWNIWEYIVETQ
-172 ELRRIISSDIVAESG
+172 ELRRVISSDIVAETG

-231 HASVLHIMDANGENI
+231 HASVLHIMDANGENL

-262 PNGKIIFSRWDQIN
+262 PNGKIIFSRWDQFG

-301 HLDSEGNAADIHFTQ
+301 HADSAGNNADIHFTQ

-350 DNYMPI
+350 DNFTPI
-356 ASASSLSGPAQE
+356 ASANSLTGPAQE
-368 KALFENIDIEA
+368 KALFENIDIEVE
-379 DISPGGY
+379 ISPGGY

-413 PEGAAEDAERSV
+413 PDTAADDAVRSV
-425 VACSEETLLDPA
+425 VPCTTENLADPT
-437 YEQAPPLYGLWMYD
+437 YEKAPPLYGLWMYD
-451 PVEGTQLP
+451 PAEGTQLP
-459 LVVPQEDV
+459 LVVPQENV
-467 SYSEVVAIESR
+467 SYSEVVALESR
-478 PFPADPSSTIDT
+478 PFPANPSSTIDT
-490 SETALI
+490 SQTALI
-496 DANMGIIHIRSV
+496 DANMGVIHIRSV
-508 YDFAGNDLSPQGI
+508 YDFAGDDLSPQGI
-521 VNMADPSVVSPDERP
+521 VNMADPTVVAVDQRP

-546 SIPDDDTLDLD
+546 SLPDEDTLDIE
-557 NSAFGRSRN
+557 NEAFGRSRN

-594 AISIVDEQGKRVT
+594 GISIVDAQGKRIS
-607 ARHQNWLQV
+607 ARHANWLQV
-616 AAGETKTCNGCH
+616 APGETKTCNGCH
-628 DGSNNSDISLLPHGR
+628 DGSNNSAITLQPHGR
-643 NDAESP
+643 ADAESA
-649 SINNGAPSTGVP
+649 SINTGAPSTGVP
-661 FPNTNPALYADL
+661 FPNTNPVLFADL

-680 FTRINGVPNLTPD
+680 FTRINGVPDLTPD
-693 IIFEDV
+693 ILFEDV
-699 WTDPAVQVP
+699 WADPAVQTP
-708 AEAFEYRYAD
+708 ADNIEYRYAD
-718 LQTTLPVT
+718 LQTSLPIT
-726 QSCAQTWTSICRA
+726 QSCAQNWTSICRA

-753 DRSVLDETGEVVTDN
+753 DRSTLDAEGIVLTDN
-768 TCVACHNRFDADN
+768 TCVACHTRFDAEN

-796 SPADADLL
+796 SPVNADLL

-824 LPRLLL
+824 LPRLVL

-836 DPVYE
+836 NPVYE

-848 ILDGEGNPIQ
+848 ILDPEGNPIQ
-858 VTTQVGVGSSMSV
+858 VTQQVGVGSTMSV
-871 NGARNSA
+871 NGARSSA
-878 RFFAPF
+878 GFFAPF

-893 SPAELKLISEWLD
+893 SPAELKMISEWLD